1 MPTRIAIN
9 GFGRIG
15 RLALRTMHERHRD
28 NLSIVAVNDMADL
41 KTNAHLLRYDSTYG
55 IFPGKIAIGEGVIQI
70 DGRNVAV
77 LNQKDPTRLP
87 WKDLGVDIVIEST
100 GVFTDGAEV
109 RAHLEAGAK
118 KAIITAPATHED
130 ITLVLGVNDAD
141 YQPRK
146 HHVVSNASCTTNCLA
161 PVAKVLQDSFGI
173 ERGLM
178 TTTHAY
184 TNDQRILDLMHKDLR
199 RARAAAMNIV
209 PTSTGAAKAIGLV
222 MPELK
227 GKLHGISL
235 RVPTSTVSV
244 VDLVADLKKTAS
256 AEEING
262 VLQENAEGKMN
273 GILSYSDEPLVS
285 SDFRGNS
292 ASSIVDGLSTVVL
305 EGKMVKVL
313 SWYDNEWGYS
323 CRVGDLAKLMADR
336 GL

>member
-1 MPTRIAIN
+1 
-9 GFGRIG
+9 
-15 RLALRTMHERHRD
+15 
-28 NLSIVAVNDMADL
+28 
-41 KTNAHLLRYDSTYG
+41 
-55 IFPGKIAIGEGVIQI
+55 
-70 DGRNVAV
+70 
-77 LNQKDPTRLP
+77 LP
-87 WKDLGVDIVIEST
+87 WRDLGVDIVIEST
-100 GVFTDGAEV
+100 GVFTDGVKV

-118 KAIITAPATHED
+118 KVIITAPATHED
-130 ITLVLGVNDAD
+130 VTLVLGVNDGD

-146 HHVVSNASCTTNCLA
+146 HHIVSNASCTTNCLA
-161 PVAKVLQDSFGI
+161 PVAKVLQDRFGI

-244 VDLVADLKKTAS
+244 VDLVADLSKSAS
-256 AEEING
+256 AEEINAA
-262 VLQENAEGKMN
+262 LKQSAEGKMN
-273 GILSYSDEPLVS
+273 GILEYCDEPLVS
-285 SDFRGNS
+285 SDFRGS
-292 ASSIVDGLSTVVL
+292 PASSIVDGLSTVVL
-305 EGKMVKVL
+305 DGKMAKVL

-323 CRVGDLAKLMADR
+323 CRVGDLAKLMAQK

>member
-15 RLALRTMHERHRD
+15 RLTLRTMHARHRD
-28 NLSIVAVNDMADL
+28 DLAIVAVNDMADL

-55 IFPGKIAIGEGVIQI
+55 IFPGKIAVGEGVIQI

-100 GVFTDGAEV
+100 GVFTDGAQV

-130 ITLVLGVNDAD
+130 MTLVLGVNDED
-141 YQPRK
+141 YQPHK

-161 PVAKVLQDSFGI
+161 PVAKVLHDHFGI

-178 TTTHAY
+178 TTVHAY

-222 MPELK
+222 MPEVK

-244 VDLVADLKKTAS
+244 VDLVGDLKKSAC

-262 VLQENAEGKMN
+262 ALKETAEGKMN

-313 SWYDNEWGYS
+313 SWYDNERGYS

>member
-1 MPTRIAIN
+1 
-9 GFGRIG
+9 
-15 RLALRTMHERHRD
+15 
-28 NLSIVAVNDMADL
+28 
-41 KTNAHLLRYDSTYG
+41 
-55 IFPGKIAIGEGVIQI
+55 
-70 DGRNVAV
+70 
-77 LNQKDPTRLP
+77 LNETDPARLP
-87 WKDLGVDIVIEST
+87 WKKLGVDMVIEST
-100 GVFTDGAEV
+100 GVFTDAAQV
-109 RAHLEAGAK
+109 RAHLDAGAK
-118 KAIITAPATHED
+118 KAIITAPATNED
-130 ITLVLGVNDAD
+130 ITLVLGVNDSNYD
-141 YQPRK
+141 PRK
-146 HHVVSNASCTTNCLA
+146 HHIVSNASCTTNCLA
-161 PVAKVLQDSFGI
+161 PVAKVLQETFGI

-227 GKLHGISL
+227 GKLHGLSL

-244 VDLVADLKKTAS
+244 VDLVVDLKKAATIETVNDALKQS
-256 AEEING
+256 
-262 VLQENAEGKMN
+262 AEGKMN
-273 GILSYSDEPLVS
+273 GILAYSDEPLVS

-305 EGKMVKVL
+305 EGKMAKVL

-323 CRVGDLAKLMADR
+323 CRVGDLANLMAEK